1 LTSPEL
7 RAEQLRTGGQDT
19 DLPQSLDSHDHIFS
33 NLHFRLGLKSL
44 GSLPPPKM
52 FSKSPIAALSSALNW
67 RYRLI
72 GPSFCTRSHG
82 RERILLA
89 GAPNLAHPAAR
100 SSVAEGEAGM
110 NDPYNLQR
118 FVDAQEPVFE
128 QVLSE
133 LRQGHK
139 RTHWIWF
146 IFPQIKG
153 LGHSELARKFAISSR
168 EEAEAYLNHPVLG
181 RRLKECTQL
190 VTLVEGRSINRIFG
204 SPDDMKFRSSMT
216 LFANVASENPVFK
229 EALQKYFQGN
239 PDPLTLQRL

>member
-1 LTSPEL
+1 
-7 RAEQLRTGGQDT
+7 
-19 DLPQSLDSHDHIFS
+19 
-33 NLHFRLGLKSL
+33 
-44 GSLPPPKM
+44 M
-52 FSKSPIAALSSALNW
+52 
-67 RYRLI
+67 
-72 GPSFCTRSHG
+72 
-82 RERILLA
+82 
-89 GAPNLAHPAAR
+89 
-100 SSVAEGEAGM
+100 
-110 NDPYNLQR
+110 
-118 FVDAQEPVFE
+118 DAQEPVFE

-190 VTLVEGRSINRIFG
+190 VTLVEGRSINQIFG